1 MDIAN
6 AIFRC
11 RRARELRQA
20 DVASRAGISEAYLS
34 LLERGLRT
42 DPSLKTL
49 TGIAEALEVPL
60 PVLVAI
66 ALEDD
71 PAAEAEEPALSDLAA
86 AARHLLPRTA

>member
-6 AIFRC
+6 AILRC
-11 RRARELRQA
+11 RRARQLRQA

-42 DPSLKTL
+42 DPSLTIL
-49 TGIAEALEVPL
+49 AGIAEALEVPL

-66 ALEDD
+66 AIEDD
-71 PAAEAEEPALSDLAA
+71 PDATAEEPALSDLTTAA
-86 AARHLLPRTA
+86 SHLIGKVS